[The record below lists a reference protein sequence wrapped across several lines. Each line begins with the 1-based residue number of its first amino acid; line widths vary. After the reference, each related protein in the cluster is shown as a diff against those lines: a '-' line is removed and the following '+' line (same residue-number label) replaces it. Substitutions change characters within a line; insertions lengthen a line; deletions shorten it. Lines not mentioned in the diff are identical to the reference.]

1 MTQET
6 FFEVEA
12 EIMSLVEIAATA
24 LNEDVDKKGST
35 TFIQTLE
42 ESKESLKLAREFSI
56 CSLLLLLFAMPV
68 S

>member
-1 MTQET
+1 
-6 FFEVEA
+6 
-12 EIMSLVEIAATA
+12 MSLVEIAATA
-24 LNEDVDKKGST
+24 LNKDVDKKGST
-35 TFIQTLE
+35 PFIQALE